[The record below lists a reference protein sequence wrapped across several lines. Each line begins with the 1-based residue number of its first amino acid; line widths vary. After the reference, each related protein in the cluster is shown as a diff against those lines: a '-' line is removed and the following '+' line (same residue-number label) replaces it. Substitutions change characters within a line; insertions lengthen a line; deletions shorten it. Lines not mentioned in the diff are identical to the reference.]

1 MVRIERFRSTWG
13 VEPGENFEA
22 WKPLFVEWKKLG
34 YGKSTISRLAA
45 HEDFPQAFKLRV

>member
-13 VEPGENFEA
+13 VEPGENFEV

-34 YGKSTISRLAA
+34 YGKSTMPKDSS
-45 HEDFPQAFKLRV
+45 PTLRVTYWNC